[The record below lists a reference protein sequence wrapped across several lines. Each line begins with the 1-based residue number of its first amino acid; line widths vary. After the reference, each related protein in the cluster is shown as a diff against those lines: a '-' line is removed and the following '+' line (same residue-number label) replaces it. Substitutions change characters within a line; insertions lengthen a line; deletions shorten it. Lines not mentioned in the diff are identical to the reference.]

1 MRPDD
6 LYLRDMLAAAA
17 AIDRFLKGVEPRRFL
32 DDELLQ
38 SAVLQKLTVI
48 GEAAARVSPELRMAH
63 PEIEW
68 QLAASLRNIVVHAY
82 FSVDWSIIWQT
93 ALKDV
98 PALASKVAP
107 ILGRSGEG

>member
-38 SAVLQKLTVI
+38 SAV
-48 GEAAARVSPELRMAH
+48 R
-63 PEIEW
+63 
-68 QLAASLRNIVVHAY
+68 
-82 FSVDWSIIWQT
+82 
-93 ALKDV
+93 
-98 PALASKVAP
+98 SK
-107 ILGRSGEG
+107 G